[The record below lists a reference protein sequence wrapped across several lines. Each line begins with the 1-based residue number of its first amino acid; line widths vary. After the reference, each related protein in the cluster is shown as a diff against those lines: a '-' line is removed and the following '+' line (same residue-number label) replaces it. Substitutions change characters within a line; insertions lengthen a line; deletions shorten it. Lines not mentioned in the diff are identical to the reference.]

1 MAQAASSHPEL
12 VEGLACMS
20 GATVNPHPGNTAYQ
34 PAASGMADMSG
45 ATVNPHPGNAAHQP
59 AANGMADMSGAT
71 VNPHP
76 GNTAHQPA
84 ASGMPDMSGA
94 TVNPHPGNAAH
105 QPVTNGMAE
114 TGMPETPAAN
124 GAAPAGIRAIGV
136 FASYGERQV
145 LNGLDLD
152 VAQGTVTALAGP
164 NGVGKSTLLRAIAGA
179 LRPARGEIRIMGA
192 DIFAMNG
199 KERARMVS
207 IVPQNPELP
216 RGASA
221 LEVTL
226 MGRNPHLPLLAWES
240 AADVAIAI
248 ESLRMTDAEHLIER
262 PVQQLS
268 GGERQRVAIAM
279 ALAQQTPVI
288 LLDEPTAN
296 LDLAHQPTI
305 MRLLRQLAAAGK
317 TLITAVHDLTLAG
330 QFCDTVALISGGRVT
345 ASGPPETTLTPE
357 TIREVYGAETLVLPH
372 PETGKPIVVSR

>member
-1 MAQAASSHPEL
+1 MPNSPKSKPSRRPDDTDSGLWQSAMAQAASSHPEL
-12 VEGLACMS
+12 VEGLAGMS
-20 GATVNPHPGNTAYQ
+20 GATVNPHPHNT
-34 PAASGMADMSG
+34 
-45 ATVNPHPGNAAHQP
+45 HHQP
-59 AANGMADMSGAT
+59 AANGMPESGAT
-71 VNPHP
+71 VNPQP
-76 GNTAHQPA
+76 GNTAHP
-84 ASGMPDMSGA
+84 
-94 TVNPHPGNAAH
+94 
-105 QPVTNGMAE
+105 
-114 TGMPETPAAN
+114 PAAN
-124 GAAPAGIRAIGV
+124 GTAPAGIRAAGV

-248 ESLRMTDAEHLIER
+248 ESLRMTDAEHLLER

-330 QFCDTVALISGGRVT
+330 QFCDTVALISGGKIT

>member
-1 MAQAASSHPEL
+1 MPNSPKFRLSQRPDDTDSGLWQSAMAQAASSHPEL
-12 VEGLACMS
+12 VEGLA
-20 GATVNPHPGNTAYQ
+20 G
-34 PAASGMADMSG
+34 
-45 ATVNPHPGNAAHQP
+45 
-59 AANGMADMSGAT
+59 MSGAT

-84 ASGMPDMSGA
+84 ANGMPESGA
-94 TVNPHPGNAAH
+94 TVNPHPHNTHH
-105 QPVTNGMAE
+105 QPAANGMPDMGTPKA
-114 TGMPETPAAN
+114 GMPETPAAN
-124 GAAPAGIRAIGV
+124 GAAPSGIRAAGV

-330 QFCDTVALISGGRVT
+330 QFCDTVALISGGKIT